1 MFVQFNMQINLL
13 RSTGKS
19 DQGEDSTTGKISE
32 TSPPPSPLSSD
43 VVLAL
48 LIPSS
53 APLPLLLSLHT
64 RTQRRPALIRGRRGA
79 VEAGGGDLRRRR
91 PASSQGLPWRGGI
104 ALDLGRGYEEGSP
117 ARMREN

>member
-64 RTQRRPALIRGRRGA
+64 RTQRRPALIRGRRGTS
-79 VEAGGGDLRRRR
+79 VGGGQPRARV
-91 PASSQGLPWRGGI
+91 SHGG
-104 ALDLGRGYEEGSP
+104 EG
-117 ARMREN
+117 